1 MESNFKKN
9 FEIGQLIKVTEK
21 IDNINYIK
29 IMEIVYIDPYVNGV
43 IIAFN
48 HRPKARYLARPQKL
62 WEEGITP
69 GRKWAKSQE
78 TTGYVIRPYVQKFDP
93 EIMDESDL
101 ILYTNFPYLTPRFWE
116 LLK

>member
-62 WEEGITP
+62 WEEGTTP
-69 GRKWAKSQE
+69 GREWRNL
-78 TTGYVIRPYVQKFDP
+78 IRPYVQKFDP

>member
-1 MESNFKKN
+1 
-9 FEIGQLIKVTEK
+9 
-21 IDNINYIK
+21 
-29 IMEIVYIDPYVNGV
+29 MEIVYIDPYVNGV

-69 GRKWAKSQE
+69 GRRFSS
-78 TTGYVIRPYVQKFDP
+78 GIRPYVQKFDP

>member
-69 GRKWAKSQE
+69 G
-78 TTGYVIRPYVQKFDP
+78 YVIRPYVQKFDP

>member
-48 HRPKARYLARPQKL
+48 RRPKARYLARPQKL

-69 GRKWAKSQE
+69 GREWRNL
-78 TTGYVIRPYVQKFDP
+78 IRPYVQKFDP